1 MALKT
6 FGLSVVIG
14 GVVASSFKNSFK
26 STNSS
31 LSQMR
36 NNIKGMNN
44 TKLAIKKFKT
54 LSKDTTKNKKALDE
68 LGYSLKKVGIDT
80 KNLDRDTR
88 KFRLSLI
95 NLKKASRVQIKIDG
109 IKNQFAAQK
118 ASIVGIGASLYG
130 MTSIVSSAN
139 DVLKSQGEI
148 KSLGIGKK
156 GIDAI
161 TKAGHEMSLQFG
173 QITAPEF
180 IKASYDI
187 KSGIAS
193 LSDEGVKNMT
203 RMAAVTAVATKSST
217 AEMTK
222 LYALGYGIFREDF
235 SSDMDFGN
243 KFSGAIA
250 GAVQAFRTDGSDLSR
265 GISNIGASAKAMG
278 VSLEEELSI
287 IGLSKGAFDSASEAG
302 SGYRAFLDG
311 TGKAQKELGLEFV
324 DANGKMLP
332 MVDILGKIKDKYGDL
347 DLSEIDQLKKA
358 FGSSE
363 AVKTITALL
372 PKTEALAKAQKNL
385 KKSMDGGLSKSEQMA
400 AAMDSG
406 YGFEKMGNAMKYMS
420 FTIGKAVVPAVDTL
434 ATALG
439 GIAKGISWLDE
450 KVPVLFPILSGL
462 AFGFL
467 GVVTVLKSYTLA
479 KLGFSL
485 ATNTLK
491 KAIFL
496 ETAANNMSALSFNR
510 KSIAM
515 AMSSAKAKTLALW
528 DGIVAVKTK
537 AMTLWTMRGAAAQKV
552 AAVAGGTL
560 SLAIKGVGL
569 AFKFALGPIGWV
581 IAGVG
586 LVVSGLVWAYNKFD
600 WFKNGVDK
608 VWGYVKTIFKW
619 SPMGLLMQG
628 FGKAFD
634 WLSSKFE
641 WFGSAVDKMKSI
653 GSTVGSWFGFGGD
666 DKEEKKETPQ
676 AANNPKFE
684 PAKAMKKVAASA
696 VVATQLA
703 AAPVTTT
710 APELNTYN
718 NVVQKQELQKQE
730 RVSSSNNTYSITVQ
744 VQSGNPQDIANE
756 VKKAI
761 AQMESSR
768 KNRSFEDEEV

>member
-1 MALKT
+1 MGLKT

-14 GVVASSFKNSFK
+14 GAIGSSFKTSFK
-26 STNSS
+26 TANGSLTN
-31 LSQMR
+31 MR
-36 NNIKGMNN
+36 NNIKAMEK
-44 TKLAIKKFKT
+44 TKFQMKSFQA
-54 LSKDTTKNKKALDE
+54 LSKDANANKDE
-68 LGYSLKKVGIDT
+68 LYRLSASLKKAGIDVRH
-80 KNLDRDTR
+80 LDRDSR
-88 KFRLSLI
+88 NFRLSLI
-95 NLKKASRVQIKIDG
+95 KLKKASKIQIKIDG
-109 IKNQFAAQK
+109 AKEQFAMQK
-118 ASIVGIGASLYG
+118 AAIVGIGASLYG
-130 MTSIVSSAN
+130 VTSIVRSAN

-148 KSLGIGKK
+148 KSLGIAKA
-156 GIDAI
+156 GIDSI
-161 TKAGHEMSLQFG
+161 TNAAHKMSLQYG

-203 RMAAVTAVATKSST
+203 KMASVTAVATKSST

-235 SSDMDFGN
+235 SSDMDFGK

-385 KKSMDGGLSKSEQMA
+385 KKAMDGGLSKSEQMA

-406 YGFEKMGNAMKYMS
+406 YGFEKMSNAMSYMS
-420 FTIGKAVVPAVDTL
+420 FTIGKAVAPAVDML

-439 GIAKGISWLDE
+439 GIAKGIAWLDE
-450 KVPVLFPILSGL
+450 KVPGLTSVVSGL

-491 KAIFL
+491 KAILL
-496 ETAANNMSALSFNR
+496 ESAANNISALSFNR

-515 AMSSAKAKTLALW
+515 ALN
-528 DGIVAVKTK
+528 GIKTK
-537 AMTLWTMRGAAAQKV
+537 ALSFWSGALTLKTKALTLWTSRSAIAQKGAAAASV
-552 AAVAGGTL
+552 VFATAM
-560 SLAIKGVGL
+560 KGVNFVL
-569 AFKFALGPIGWV
+569 RMNPI
-581 IAGVG
+581 G
-586 LVVSGLVWAYNKFD
+586 LVVTAIGVLVGGLVWAYNKFD
-600 WFKNGVDK
+600 WFRSGVDK
-608 VWGYVKTIFKW
+608 AWGFVKTIFKW
-619 SPMGLLMQG
+619 SPIGLLMQG

-641 WFGSAVDKMKSI
+641 WFGSAVDKMKSV
-653 GSTVGSWFGFGGD
+653 GSSIGSWFGFGGD
-666 DKEEKKETPQ
+666 DKEEKKETSQ

-703 AAPVTTT
+703 AAPTISSP
-710 APELNTYN
+710 AS
-718 NVVQKQELQKQE
+718 VVQKQEMKKQE
-730 RVSSSNNTYSITVQ
+730 RVTSSNNTYSITVQ
-744 VQSGNPQDIANE
+744 VQSGDPKAIAQE
-756 VKKAI
+756 VKRVI

-768 KNRSFEDEEV
+768 KNRSFNDEEI